1 LPFDKKDSSSSIKY
15 PNHMK
20 IKYRKRQPGHNSKTY
35 LTEAELLLLLKGQK
49 YVTDRLIERE

>member
-1 LPFDKKDSSSSIKY
+1 
-15 PNHMK
+15 MK